1 MNTKKDKIQ
10 LLRDIEAGLID
21 PADIPPDPVICSER
35 GEMFTGLLM
44 ASGGANVVLC
54 GQAEKALNEL
64 MQSRT
69 GSAQK

>member
-1 MNTKKDKIQ
+1 MNTKADKIA
-10 LLRDIEAGLID
+10 LLKDIAAGLID

-35 GEMFTGLLM
+35 GEAFTGLLM
-44 ASGGANVVLC
+44 ASGGANVVVR

-64 MQSRT
+64 MQSKT